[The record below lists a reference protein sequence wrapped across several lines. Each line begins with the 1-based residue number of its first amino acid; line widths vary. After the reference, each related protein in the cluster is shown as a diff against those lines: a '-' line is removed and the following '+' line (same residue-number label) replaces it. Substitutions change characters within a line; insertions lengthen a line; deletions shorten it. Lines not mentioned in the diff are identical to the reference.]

1 MDKLDRIQQLH
12 QLFISHRQPIK
23 LRTLAERLECSEKN
37 ARRLIDALQDFM
49 RRPVAYDEQHKGW
62 HYAGPAP
69 EGWQI
74 PGLWLT
80 AQELQSLATLLQVL
94 DTFGNG
100 LLNSE
105 LTAVSDAIRT
115 LLKARRIDSDA
126 LAQRIKILP
135 IAHRTTPNTLLLQV
149 AEALLQRRQLTLQY
163 VDYSKRSSK
172 RSLSPQTLVYYRDN
186 WYLDAWCHRRNA
198 LRVFALARMERV
210 QVLDEPARDVNDAEL
225 RQHFANSYGIFAGP
239 AEHTATLR
247 FRASIASEIAQQ
259 RWHPQQIGRWDGEDY
274 VLQIPYSDEREL
286 VRDVMRYVP
295 EVVVEGPEGLRR
307 EVLRRLEEGVA
318 ELRQG

>member
-94 DTFGNG
+94 NTFGNG

-105 LTAVSDAIRT
+105 LSAVSDAIRT
-115 LLKARRIDSDA
+115 LLKARRIDADA
-126 LAQRIKILP
+126 LTQRIKILP
-135 IAHRTTPNTLLLQV
+135 IANRTTPNAVLLQV
-149 AEALLQRRQLTLQY
+149 AEALLQRRQLALHY
-163 VDYSKRSSK
+163 VDYDKRSSQ

-198 LRVFALARMERV
+198 LRIFALARMERV
-210 QVLDEPARDVNDAEL
+210 QVLDTPALHVSDSEL
-225 RQHFANSYGIFAGP
+225 QQHFADSYGIFAGKTK
-239 AEHTATLR
+239 ATATLR
-247 FRASIASEIAQQ
+247 FRASLAREIAQQ
-259 RWHPQQIGRWDGEDY
+259 QWHPEQQGRWDGEDY
-274 VLQIPYSDEREL
+274 VLQVPYSDEREL
-286 VRDVMRYVP
+286 VRDVMRCVP
-295 EVVVEGPEGLRR
+295 EVIVEGPAELRS
-307 EVLRRLEEGVA
+307 EVLRRLEEGVLGFR
-318 ELRQG
+318 EG